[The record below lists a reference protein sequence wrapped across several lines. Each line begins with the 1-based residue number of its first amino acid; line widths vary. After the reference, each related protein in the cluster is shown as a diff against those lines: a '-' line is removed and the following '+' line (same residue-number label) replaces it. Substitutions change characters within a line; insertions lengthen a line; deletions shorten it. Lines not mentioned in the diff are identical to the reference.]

1 MEEIAGESS
10 GIRTIIVVHIVVQ
23 IVIVVVTTIV
33 IVGCHCGR

>member
-10 GIRTIIVVHIVVQ
+10 GIRTIIVVNIVV
-23 IVIVVVTTIV
+23 VVVVVVTTIV